1 MRARTPVPKGAGAR
15 LSQEIAVMNHAGYY
29 RQPTIA
35 GDTVIF
41 VCEDDL
47 WTVPASGG
55 VARRLT
61 AGVGECSTPR
71 LSPDGTSVA
80 FVGREEGHP
89 EVYVM
94 PAEGGPATRLTYV
107 GSEACAVIG
116 WTPDSKEIL
125 FASDGR
131 SPFLRHTEGFAVDRN
146 GGQPRD
152 LRLGHLVSIDLAKD
166 GRVVLGR
173 NNNDPARWKRYR
185 GGTAGEL
192 WVDADGKGRFSP
204 LITLP
209 GNAVSP
215 MWLGARVFFLSDHE
229 GIGNLYSC
237 LPDGT
242 GLRRH
247 TDHSEY
253 YVRFPASDGKRIAY
267 SAGGDLYVYDAAS
280 DKTAML
286 EVAAPSTPT
295 QTARRFVD
303 AGPHLEHYAPH
314 PDGRALGLIV
324 RGQPFTMPLWE
335 EAVIHHGAGS
345 SVRYRNAE
353 WLRDGLRFVAVTDEG
368 GAEHVAVYTAD
379 ESRADERAS
388 GDDLGRIVE
397 LSASPAADVVAVANH
412 RHELLL
418 LDLDT
423 KKSRVVDRS
432 PGGRVRDLAWSPD
445 GRWVAYTYWPQGD
458 QSVIRVVEAKT
469 GATHDVTNPLRVD
482 RSPAWDPDGKYLYF
496 LSTRDFNPVYDA
508 LQFDLSFPYAMR
520 PFLVTLR
527 SDVASPFVP
536 KARAFSGP
544 PKPPSP
550 HDLDAPDDAPAPRAS
565 SAQGHAR
572 AKSRGV
578 ATREA
583 APKKAPPV
591 VLEQPT
597 APADAPRPPQN
608 IDIDFDGIQGR
619 IIGFPLEE
627 GRYEQIVGAPGRA
640 LFTQF
645 PVRGSLGH
653 SFLKE
658 DPCDDGT
665 LLAYDFSEQRWAS
678 LANEVG
684 EIRLAADHHTLV
696 YRSGYRLRAIDALE
710 PLGDGDQR
718 PPIPNETSRRSGWID
733 VNRVSVAVEPREEWT
748 QMYHEA
754 WRLQREQFWDEA
766 MSRVDW
772 ELVRDRY
779 ARLLPRLRTRAE
791 LSDLFWEMQGE
802 LGTSHAYEYFGDYRR
817 PPVYK
822 VGLLGAD
829 LAFDERSGGY
839 RITRILR
846 GDSWSH
852 DTDSP
857 LAEPGLRVREGEII
871 IGIGGHPVS
880 REQSVDALLV
890 NYAGREVA
898 LTLLDL
904 EGVRRRVVVKT
915 LRDERALRYRGWVEA
930 NRALVHERTKG
941 RVGYVHIPDM
951 GPAGFAEF
959 HRGYLA
965 EYNRDALIVDA
976 RYNRGGHVSA
986 LLLEKLARKRV
997 GYDVA
1002 RHGLPR
1008 PYPDESVAGP
1018 IVALTNQF
1026 AGSDGDI
1033 FSHCFKL
1040 YKLGPLIGKR
1050 TWGGVI
1056 GIWPQHP
1063 LVDGTVTTQPEFSFW
1078 FTDVGWKVENYGTD
1092 PDHEVDITPHDYR
1105 DGKDP
1110 QMEKALEIVQ
1120 AALREHPVK
1129 MPSFDGRPNL
1139 APPKLPPRTSK

>member
-1 MRARTPVPKGAGAR
+1 MEN
-15 LSQEIAVMNHAGYY
+15 QGYY

-35 GDTVIF
+35 GETLIF

-47 WTVPASGG
+47 WTVPVSGG

-71 LSPDGTSVA
+71 LSPDGRYVA

-94 PAEGGPATRLTYV
+94 SAEGGEATRLTHL
-107 GSEACAVIG
+107 GSESCGVTG
-116 WTPDSKEIL
+116 WSPDGKEIL
-125 FASDGR
+125 FVSDGR
-131 SPFLRHTEGFAVDRN
+131 SPFMRHTEGFAVRCE
-146 GGQPRD
+146 GGDPRP
-152 LRLGHLVSIDLAKD
+152 LGLGHMLSIDIAKD
-166 GRVVLGR
+166 GATLIGR

-192 WVDADGKGRFSP
+192 WVDATGRGCFSR
-204 LITLP
+204 LIDVA

-215 MWLGARVFFLSDHE
+215 MWLGERAFFLSDHE
-229 GIGNLYSC
+229 GVGNLYSC
-237 LPDGT
+237 MPDGSE
-242 GLRRH
+242 LRRH
-247 TDHSEY
+247 TDHDDY
-253 YVRFPASDGKRIAY
+253 YVRFPSTDGRRIAY
-267 SAGGDLYVYDAAS
+267 GAGGDLFVYDSKA
-280 DKTAML
+280 DTTQRL
-286 EVAAPSTPT
+286 DVRAPSTPT
-295 QTARRFVD
+295 QTARRFVE
-303 AGPHLEHYAPH
+303 ATTNLEHFAPH
-314 PDGRALGLIV
+314 PDGRSLALIA

-335 EAVIHHGAGS
+335 EAVMQHGEGS
-345 SVRYRNAE
+345 RVRHRNAE
-353 WLRDGLRFVAVTDEG
+353 WLSDGLRFVATTDEG
-368 GAEHVAVYTAD
+368 GAERLQIHWAD
-379 ESRADERAS
+379 GSQPPVFAS
-388 GDDLGRIVE
+388 EGDLGRIVD
-397 LSASPAADVVAVANH
+397 LAVSPVADIAALANH
-412 RHELLL
+412 RHELLIT
-418 LDLDT
+418 DLKT

-432 PGGRVRDLAWSPD
+432 PGTRVRDLAWSPD
-445 GRWVAYTYWPQGD
+445 GRWVAYSYAPQSD
-458 QSVIRVVEAKT
+458 QSIIRVVEAAT
-469 GATHDVTNPLRVD
+469 GATHDITEPLRVD

-508 LQFDLSFPYAMR
+508 LQFDLGFPYAMR

-527 SDVASPFVP
+527 NDVSSPFVP
-536 KARAFSGP
+536 KARAFNGVSKQP
-544 PKPPSP
+544 AP
-550 HDLDAPDDAPAPRAS
+550 HDAGMQSRPLEAGQMQSRALER
-565 SAQGHAR
+565 GHSELR
-572 AKSRGV
+572 RDPPQSKPV
-578 ATREA
+578 ATRTTQVA
-583 APKKAPPV
+583 NQTNSGPD
-591 VLEQPT
+591 QPT
-597 APADAPRPPQN
+597 SPADTHKPAAN
-608 IDIDFDGIQGR
+608 IEIDFEGISGR
-619 IIGFPLEE
+619 IVGFPIEE
-627 GRYEQIVGAPGRA
+627 GRYEQIVAAPGRA

-653 SFLKE
+653 SFIKDE
-658 DPCDDGT
+658 PHDDGT
-665 LLAYDFSEQRWAS
+665 LLAYDFSEQRCGS

-696 YRSGYRLRAIDALE
+696 YRSAYRLRAIDALE
-710 PLGDGDQR
+710 LLGDADQR
-718 PPIPNETSRRSGWID
+718 PTIGTESSRRTGWID
-733 VNRVSVAVEPREEWT
+733 VSRASVAVEPRDEWA
-748 QMYHEA
+748 QMYYEA
-754 WRLQREQFWDEA
+754 WRLQREQFWDKA
-766 MSRVDW
+766 MSQVDW
-772 ELVRDRY
+772 GVVRDRY
-779 ARLLPRLRTRAE
+779 AVLLPRIRTRGE

-817 PPVYK
+817 PPSYK

-839 RITRILR
+839 RIVRILR
-846 GDSWSH
+846 GDSWNRDS
-852 DTDSP
+852 DSP

-871 IGIGGHPVS
+871 IGVGGLAVS
-880 REQSVDALLV
+880 RERSVESLLV
-890 NYAGREVA
+890 NHAGREVA

-904 EGVRRRVVVKT
+904 EGVRRRVIVKT
-915 LRDERALRYRGWVEA
+915 LRDERALRYRNWVDA
-930 NRALVHERTKG
+930 NRKLVHDRTDG

-965 EYNRDALIVDA
+965 EFNREGLIVDA

-986 LLLEKLARKRV
+986 LLLEKLGRKRV
-997 GYDVA
+997 GYDIP

-1018 IVALTNQF
+1018 LVGLTNQF

-1040 YKLGPLIGKR
+1040 YKLGPMVGKR

-1063 LVDGTVTTQPEFSFW
+1063 LVDGTITTQPEFSFW

-1092 PDHEVDITPHDYR
+1092 PDFDIDVAPHDYR

-1110 QMEKALEIVQ
+1110 QMEKALELVL

-1129 MPSFDGRPNL
+1129 LPSFDGRPNL
-1139 APPKLPPRTSK
+1139 APPKLPPRT